1 VSFAVDSN
9 ILLYASNE
17 ASTHHRAASEFL
29 NQAVSGPEILFV
41 SWQVISA
48 YLRIATHAAIFPRP
62 LTPEAAI
69 ANMDSLFASSHV
81 RVLREEE
88 GFWET
93 YKSVAHEVVAR
104 GAIVPD
110 VHLAALLRHNGI
122 RVLYTNDSDFR
133 RFDFLEVR
141 NPFR

>member
-1 VSFAVDSN
+1 MSFAVDSN

-17 ASTHHRAASEFL
+17 ASTHQRKASAFL
-29 NQAVSGPEILFV
+29 NAAVSGPDILFI
-41 SWQVISA
+41 SWAVVSA

-69 ANMDSLFASSHV
+69 ANMDSLLASPHV
-81 RVLREEE
+81 RVLREED

-93 YKSVAHEVVAR
+93 YKSIAHEVVAR
-104 GAIVPD
+104 GAIVSD

-133 RFDFLEVR
+133 RFSFLEVR

>member
-1 VSFAVDSN
+1 MSFAVDSN

-17 ASTHHRAASEFL
+17 ASTHQRAASEFL
-29 NQAVSGPEILFV
+29 KQAVIGPELLFV
-41 SWQVISA
+41 SWPVISA

-69 ANMDSLFASSHV
+69 ANIDSLFASPHV
-81 RVLREEE
+81 RVLQEDE

-93 YKSVAHEVVAR
+93 YKSVAHGVVAR
-104 GAIVPD
+104 GATVPD
-110 VHLAALLRHNGI
+110 VHLAALLRHNGV

-141 NPFR
+141 NPFQ